1 VKPLTCYLIIYTTL
15 LWYRGKGKAVAV
27 VVIPDEPAEI
37 LVPGSEA
44 ASAVS
49 QVVCKAAANLTG
61 RQLYEHIAAC
71 HSEVVSIQLYTCLAH

>member
-1 VKPLTCYLIIYTTL
+1 MGVCLWHPQTVSNKVYTIL
-15 LWYRGKGKAVAV
+15 LWYRGKGKTTAV

-37 LVPGSEA
+37 LVDGSEA

-49 QVVCKAAANLTG
+49 QVVCKAAASLMG

-71 HSEVVSIQLYTCLAH
+71 HREDVS